1 MNFNQ
6 NKPFNASTN
15 IKFTFTRNKDPE
27 MIYKPTPVEFTYYQI
42 CQFANPTNGKYGV
55 RRIKLNEHY
64 EITNTTE
71 KEYIKKKV
79 NKFIERI
86 PENKYFTY
94 PVYNISTVALP
105 RPDQIIGAN
114 SELLR

>member
-1 MNFNQ
+1 MNYNGT
-6 NKPFNASTN
+6 TN
-15 IKFTFTRNKDPE
+15 IKFTFKRNKDPD
-27 MIYKPTPVEFTYYQI
+27 MCYNPAPIEFTYYQI
-42 CQFANPTNGKYGV
+42 CQFPNPSNGKYGV
-55 RRIKLNEHY
+55 RRIKFNEYY
-64 EITNTTE
+64 EIIDSKE

-94 PVYNISTVALP
+94 PTYNISAVALP

-114 SELLR
+114 SELLK